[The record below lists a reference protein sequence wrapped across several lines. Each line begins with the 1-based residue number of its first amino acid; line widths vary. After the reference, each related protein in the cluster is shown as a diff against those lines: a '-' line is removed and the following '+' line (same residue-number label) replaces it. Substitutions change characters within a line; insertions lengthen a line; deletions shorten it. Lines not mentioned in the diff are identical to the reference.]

1 MAKFIVRRLL
11 QMTGLFFVF
20 LILTWV
26 VLQAL
31 PGDTIAQRFRLNPNL
46 PPEAIDLAIARL
58 GLDKP
63 WYIQFRDYLTGF
75 FTGDLGVSFSQYP
88 RPVRD
93 IILERL
99 PRTLVLFAT
108 ALVVQYYVGFQA
120 GKFLAWRRN
129 QRGEMAVTVGG
140 VALYTVF
147 YPWFALM
154 MIWLFAAQLDWLP
167 IGQFITISL
176 WKDVGFSSNEIFV
189 QIFWTVFVA
198 SLVVVAVTYWA
209 RRIDKPGNRIL
220 VRIIGYA
227 ATLIGFFGYWT
238 NSDVSVYARDIAKHM
253 VLPVAILTLIGFAGI
268 MLLTRSSMLE
278 TMKEDFILTARAKG
292 LSERDVRDK
301 HAARTALLPVST
313 SLVIA
318 VATVIDGGIV
328 TESVFSWP
336 GMGQLLLGAVLQE
349 DLPLAVAAFSFTGL
363 LALVGHFVADILYG
377 VLDPRIRVT
386 AQG

>member
-1 MAKFIVRRLL
+1 
-11 QMTGLFFVF
+11 MTGLFFVF
-20 LILTWV
+20 LVLTWV

-31 PGDTIAQRFRLNPNL
+31 PGDAIAQRFRLNPNL
-46 PPEAIDLAIARL
+46 PPEAIQQAIARL

-63 WYIQFRDYLTGF
+63 WYIQFRDYMAGF
-75 FTGDLGVSFSQYP
+75 FTGDFGVSFSQYP

-99 PRTLVLFAT
+99 PRTLVLFTT

-167 IGQFITISL
+167 LGQFITISL
-176 WKDVGFSSNEIFV
+176 WKDVTFSSNEVFL
-189 QIFWTVFVA
+189 QIFYTVFIA
-198 SLVVVAVTYWA
+198 SLAVVAVSYIA
-209 RRIDKPGNRIL
+209 RRIDAPRNRIL
-220 VRIIGYA
+220 VRLAGLAVIAAAFMAYWRASPRSTYA
-227 ATLIGFFGYWT
+227 W
-238 NSDVSVYARDIAKHM
+238 DIAQHM
-253 VLPVAILTLIGFAGI
+253 VLPVMILTLIGFAGI

-278 TMKEDFILTARAKG
+278 TMKEDFVLTARAKG
-292 LSERDVRDK
+292 LSERDVRDH

-336 GMGQLLLGAVLQE
+336 GMGQLLLGAVLSE
-349 DLPLAVAAFSFTGL
+349 DIPLAVAAFSFTGL